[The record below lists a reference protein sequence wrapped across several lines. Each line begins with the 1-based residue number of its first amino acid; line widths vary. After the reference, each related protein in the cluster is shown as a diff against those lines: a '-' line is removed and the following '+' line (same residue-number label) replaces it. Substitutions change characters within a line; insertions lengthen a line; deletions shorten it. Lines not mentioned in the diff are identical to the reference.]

1 MRRLILALAALA
13 LCAGCASAKLA
24 AIRAAREAV
33 ERAREKL
40 ADPKTRE
47 KLAEEAMAQLDRA
60 AAKLGEAEADE
71 ADDLTVD
78 ADAPGSQAP
87 KEPK

>member
-1 MRRLILALAALA
+1 MRRLILAAMLLLA
-13 LCAGCASAKLA
+13 CSGCASAKLA

-33 ERAREKL
+33 EAAREKL

-47 KLAEEAMAQLDRA
+47 SLAEEAMAQLDRA

-87 KEPK
+87 EEPK